1 MARGCFVCGF
11 ESRTA
16 VCPRCNTILRA
27 DQAVC
32 RTCGKGFDGWVAT
45 CDACGGFTV
54 GEPEG
59 PSDRQAVGT
68 LSSVPG
74 ISESR
79 AKELVAKG
87 FLDFSDVVRLA
98 LPENA
103 VRLGVHR
110 AIARKALLLDL
121 VTRKEPHARSEE
133 HTSELQSR
141 GQLVCRL
148 LL

>member
-32 RTCGKGFDGWVAT
+32 RTCGKAFDGWVVAT

-59 PSDRQAVGT
+59 PSDRQAVRT
-68 LSSVPG
+68 LSAGPR
-74 ISESR
+74 ISAPRTQER
-79 AKELVAKG
+79 VAKG
-87 FLDFSDVVRLA
+87 GRDFADIVRLA
-98 LPENA
+98 RAEHS
-103 VRLGVHR
+103 VRGG
-110 AIARKALLLDL
+110 APYAGTATAL
-121 VTRKEPHARSEE
+121 RR
-133 HTSELQSR
+133 
-141 GQLVCRL
+141 
-148 LL
+148 

>member
-32 RTCGKGFDGWVAT
+32 RTCGKAFDGWVAT

-59 PSDRQAVGT
+59 PSD
-68 LSSVPG
+68 
-74 ISESR
+74 
-79 AKELVAKG
+79 
-87 FLDFSDVVRLA
+87 
-98 LPENA
+98 
-103 VRLGVHR
+103 
-110 AIARKALLLDL
+110 
-121 VTRKEPHARSEE
+121 
-133 HTSELQSR
+133 
-141 GQLVCRL
+141 
-148 LL
+148 